1 MNVYLIGANHTSA
14 PIELRERLF
23 VPKNALP
30 EALDELKRVEGV
42 REGLLLSTCNRTE
55 ILTRLNQT
63 GDGGRPLLD
72 YLSRRHSLSVQELEP
87 HLYRMRDLDAVRHMV
102 RVAASLDSLV
112 LGESQILGQVKE
124 AYLASLEQRSLG
136 RVLSGLMRHAFSVA
150 KKIRTQTGIARNPVS
165 ISQVAVSL
173 AVQIFGSLSGKT
185 VMLLGAG
192 KMSELAARRLMEEGV
207 RTVIV
212 SSRTLERAREIAQ
225 RFGGSAVS
233 FDEVVTHFQS
243 VDILISSTGAPHYVL
258 RADQVADLM
267 RRRRNRPVF
276 LIDIAVPR
284 DIDPRVNKFDNVYLY
299 DIDDLTQVVDAN
311 RLERQHEAALAESLV
326 EHEVTAFSNWY
337 SGLQVGPLIAA
348 MRERSEHLK
357 NEQLSHFL
365 AQHHDLSA
373 RHRQDLEALLRGL
386 VNKILHEPTVRLKQA
401 FALLEDPLHVDVVRN
416 LFEPGEK
423 TPTRAPAAGSDER
436 EES

>member
-23 VPKNALP
+23 VPKSALP

-42 REGLLLSTCNRTE
+42 QEGLLLSTCNRTE
-55 ILTRLNQT
+55 VLTRLDQT
-63 GDGGRPLLD
+63 ADGEEPILD
-72 YLSRRHSLSVQELEP
+72 YLSRRHSLPVQELEP
-87 HLYRMRDLDAVRHMV
+87 HLYRMRDLDAVRHMF
-102 RVAASLDSLV
+102 RVAGSLDSLV

-124 AYLASLEQRSLG
+124 AYLASLERRSLG
-136 RVLSGLMRHAFSVA
+136 RVLGGLMRHAFSVA

-192 KMSELAARRLMEEGV
+192 KMGELAARRLTEEGV

-212 SSRTLERAREIAQ
+212 SSRTLERAREIAR

-233 FDEVVTHFQS
+233 FDEVVNHFEF

-276 LIDIAVPR
+276 LIDIAFPR
-284 DIDPRVNKFDNVYLY
+284 DIDPRVNEFDNVYLY
-299 DIDDLTQVVDAN
+299 DIDDLKHIVDAT
-311 RLERQHEAALAESLV
+311 RLERQHEAATAESLV
-326 EHEVTAFSNWY
+326 EREVAAFSNWY
-337 SGLQVGPLIAA
+337 NGLQVGPLIAG
-348 MRERSEHLK
+348 MRERSEQVK
-357 NEQLSHFL
+357 NEQLERFL
-365 AQHHDLSA
+365 ARHPDLSA
-373 RHRQDLEALLRGL
+373 RQRQDLETLLRSL
-386 VNKILHEPTVRLKQA
+386 VNKILHEPTVRLKQV
-401 FALLEDPLHVDVVRN
+401 FAQLEDPHHIDVVRN

-423 TPTRAPAAGSDER
+423 IPIRTPDAGSDRR

>member
-1 MNVYLIGANHTSA
+1 
-14 PIELRERLF
+14 
-23 VPKNALP
+23 
-30 EALDELKRVEGV
+30 
-42 REGLLLSTCNRTE
+42 
-55 ILTRLNQT
+55 
-63 GDGGRPLLD
+63 
-72 YLSRRHSLSVQELEP
+72 
-87 HLYRMRDLDAVRHMV
+87 
-102 RVAASLDSLV
+102 
-112 LGESQILGQVKE
+112 
-124 AYLASLEQRSLG
+124 
-136 RVLSGLMRHAFSVA
+136 
-150 KKIRTQTGIARNPVS
+150 
-165 ISQVAVSL
+165 
-173 AVQIFGSLSGKT
+173 
-185 VMLLGAG
+185 
-192 KMSELAARRLMEEGV
+192 MSELAARSLMEEGV

-326 EHEVTAFSNWY
+326 EHEVAAFSNWY

-365 AQHHDLSA
+365 DQHHDLSA

-401 FALLEDPLHVDVVRN
+401 FALLEDPLHIDVVRN

-423 TPTRAPAAGSDER
+423 TPTRAPAASSDER